1 MPAIQRFEDLDV
13 WKTSLELNDK
23 IGAIIDRGAFNNN
36 FRFINQLE
44 GSSGSVMDNIAGG
57 FERGSR
63 AEFIQF
69 LGYSKGSCG
78 EFRSQLYRALNRKN
92 ITEAE
97 FETLYQLSVRIS
109 SMLQKFIL
117 YLQKTN
123 INGIR
128 RK

>member
-63 AEFIQF
+63 A
-69 LGYSKGSCG
+69 
-78 EFRSQLYRALNRKN
+78 
-92 ITEAE
+92 
-97 FETLYQLSVRIS
+97 
-109 SMLQKFIL
+109 
-117 YLQKTN
+117 
-123 INGIR
+123 
-128 RK
+128 